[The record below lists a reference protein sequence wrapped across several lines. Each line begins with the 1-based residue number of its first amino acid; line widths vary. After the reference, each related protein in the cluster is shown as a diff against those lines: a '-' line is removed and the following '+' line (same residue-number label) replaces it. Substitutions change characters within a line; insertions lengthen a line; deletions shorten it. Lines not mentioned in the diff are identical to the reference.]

1 MAHSWLIHGS
11 LVAHLWLIHGS
22 FMAHSWLIYG
32 SFMAHSRLI
41 HGSNNKVFLMYSH
54 NDCEAM
60 FKVVEE
66 FFDLEVKQI

>member
-11 LVAHLWLIHGS
+11 
-22 FMAHSWLIYG
+22 FMALI
-32 SFMAHSRLI
+32 I
-41 HGSNNKVFLMYSH
+41 KTVFLMYSH